1 MQPTRTK
8 THKHTHR
15 ERNALIHIQTAAAGV
30 AFAGLA
36 LKGRG
41 SCSTLYLVALHINF
55 RTSPTHARTRIH
67 ASTYRHTHTVV
78 CFVLRQFIKQN
89 KLQSAVLLLLLLSL
103 LNKLYIHFEICFACF
118 CCCYCFQFSVLAQC
132 NGTHLS
138 QLELIFS
145 TLYYSGR
152 SGCRLSSLSPFA
164 ISAAAASSFT
174 ASTCTPQTRA
184 QTRTTT

>member
-8 THKHTHR
+8 THTRAHG

-41 SCSTLYLVALHINF
+41 SCSTLYLVALRINF
-55 RTSPTHARTRIH
+55 RTSTHVRTRIH
-67 ASTYRHTHTVV
+67 TSTYRHTHTVV
-78 CFVLRQFIKQN
+78 RFVLRQFIKQN
-89 KLQSAVLLLLLLSL
+89 KLQSAWLLLLLLSL
-103 LNKLYIHFEICFACF
+103 LNKLYIHFEICFAC

>member
-8 THKHTHR
+8 RHTHTHG

-41 SCSTLYLVALHINF
+41 SCSTLYLVALRINF
-55 RTSPTHARTRIH
+55 RTSPTHARTRMH
-67 ASTYRHTHTVV
+67 ESTYRHTVV

-89 KLQSAVLLLLLLSL
+89 KLQSALLLLLLSL
-103 LNKLYIHFEICFACF
+103 LNRLYIHFEICFAC
-118 CCCYCFQFSVLAQC
+118 CCCYCFQFSLLAQC

-184 QTRTTT
+184 ETRTT

>member
-1 MQPTRTK
+1 MHTVNA
-8 THKHTHR
+8 THSYIYR
-15 ERNALIHIQTAAAGV
+15 QLL
-30 AFAGLA
+30 LA
-36 LKGRG
+36 SPLLGSPSKGRG
-41 SCSTLYLVALHINF
+41 SCSTLYLVALRINF
-55 RTSPTHARTRIH
+55 RTSTHVRTRIH
-67 ASTYRHTHTVV
+67 TSTYRHTHTVV
-78 CFVLRQFIKQN
+78 RFVLRQFIKQN
-89 KLQSAVLLLLLLSL
+89 KLQSAWLLLLLLSL
-103 LNKLYIHFEICFACF
+103 LNKLYIHFEICFAC

>member
-8 THKHTHR
+8 THTHTHG
-15 ERNALIHIQTAAAGV
+15 EHNALIHIQTAAAGV

-41 SCSTLYLVALHINF
+41 SCSTLYLVALRINF
-55 RTSPTHARTRIH
+55 RTSPTHARRHTH
-67 ASTYRHTHTVV
+67 TYMSTYRHTVV

-89 KLQSAVLLLLLLSL
+89 KLQSALLLLLLSVL
-103 LNKLYIHFEICFACF
+103 IRLYIHFEICFACCC
-118 CCCYCFQFSVLAQC
+118 CCCYCFQFSLLAQC

-184 QTRTTT
+184 ETRTTT